1 MRFFAILAFSTFLL
15 GFQAIAQTRAEKVQ
29 EQLKANPN
37 AKWHEVVDTGLFIS
51 DTFLKN
57 GPTGEVAVL
66 KGIAIKVGPN
76 EEHTLVFDSETMR
89 MVAGFKGN
97 VTLAGTP
104 WDGKHGGNSY
114 FPEEASAY
122 FFQTEMGPG
131 WAIDGDWSDPR
142 EKDNGRPNGPLPDER
157 AEYLGLYRN
166 TDGIVLSYTVGG
178 SKVLEKPGML
188 GDSLLRTIQLE
199 KTAKPTEVLISDPT
213 ETQKNVSLLNAPEGV
228 ELKTLESG
236 RRVVSIPAGIEG
248 QFHIVYWNGEPADT
262 KVESVDLTTFTE
274 GGPAMFPETVEVSGR
289 LGQED
294 GTYAVDSIPLPTENP
309 WKSQPRFGGFDIFSD
324 GDRAACSTW
333 NGDVWIAEGIGGD
346 LDKVTWRRF
355 ASGLYQT
362 LGLKIV
368 DDVVYTQGRD
378 QITKLHDLNDDGEA
392 DFYECFNNDVRITEG
407 FHEFTFDLQT
417 DKEGNFYFTKAQ
429 PVLAGGRGFAPWTP
443 HNGTILKISPD
454 GEKLERV
461 AWGIRAPG
469 GIGVGPNGELTTGEN
484 EGSYVPR
491 CKITWSNPDGGSF
504 HGVVPSVWEEKAFV
518 RTLDGA
524 PTDYERPLCWLP
536 YYVDNS
542 SGSQFWVPEDSAWK
556 THAGHMLHLSYG
568 KSSVYR
574 TLIDKVDGQV
584 QGGVYRLPIELTT
597 AAMRGRFHP
606 ESGNLFLIGFRG
618 WQTNGG
624 TGFQRVRYTG
634 NEKPVPTELKAHK
647 NGIIVK
653 FSKELDKEVASD
665 PRRYAV
671 SKWDYVWGPQYGSG
685 RFSIDNRD
693 DEARTK
699 ALSEASKGSQNQIDT
714 VAVRAASLLGD
725 GKTVFL
731 YIPDMTPAMQMEI
744 KMDLVAADKEAFRE
758 TIWNTIHNLRPDF
771 GEHGLDLTNLPEIN
785 TEPVGEPGVILS
797 MAHGSTD
804 DALVVDRLAI
814 TLDVDQAAT
823 PFIDP
828 RRGRE
833 MVFEGSLVVPSRD
846 NLSFKMD
853 GVGWASLKIN
863 GETVAEGDLPITSD
877 PIELEAGPHNIFCN
891 FQRTDGKVGKRTTG
905 GEGRLRLLWSGTDFV
920 WEPIPPT
927 AYRHLSNAVVEAK
940 DKTRH
945 GRDLFASVGCIRC
958 HDPGKSVDPKKAM
971 PELLET
977 LPDFVNAGNRWH
989 RGWVEEWV
997 RKPEDRCPSVAPDDA
1012 QHIAA
1017 YLDTLKDNDLA
1028 EQKGDAEKGKALAES
1043 LHFTKWAEELA
1054 ADAKHTPAGLVAF
1067 LKDPTTHY
1075 ADTTFPHLRLSD
1087 EEAGDLAAWI
1097 ISNQPEPLK
1106 PHEGD
1111 PAKGKEM
1118 VSKRCLVCHGGE
1130 EKPSYE
1136 FAAKPLSEMWQ
1147 QEWLVHGCLSE
1158 EEGNAP
1164 ELGLTLD
1171 EKQALLAFKNVDSNG
1186 GLRSLN
1192 RFVPHEYA
1200 TRTME
1205 RIGCAECHSGENEL
1219 PHINF
1224 AGEKLRDEWLTGL
1237 FHGDVLRIRPY
1248 QHARMPGFPSRAE
1261 TLAKGIAHGA
1271 GVTTGEKL
1279 TAPDPPLAE
1288 AGEKVSGLTG
1298 YACITCH
1305 AAGEKGAMQAF
1316 EGQGPNLQLA
1326 GERLREDYY
1335 MSWMHWPQRFVP
1347 TTIMP
1352 KYTADKETALNPA
1365 FFEGNAN
1372 KQFEA
1377 LWQWMQ
1383 TLEGAEKAPVGEM
1396 H

>member
-1 MRFFAILAFSTFLL
+1 MRFFATFFLLTFLAGPAFS
-15 GFQAIAQTRAEKVQ
+15 QTRADRVQ
-29 EQLKANPN
+29 AKLKANPKAN
-37 AKWHEVVDTGLFIS
+37 WYEVIDTGLFCS

-57 GPTGEVAVL
+57 GPNGEVAVL
-66 KGIAIKVGPN
+66 KGIAISVGPD
-76 EEHTLVFDSETMR
+76 EDHTIVFDTETMR
-89 MVAGFKGN
+89 MAAGFAGN
-97 VTLAGTP
+97 VTHAGTP

-114 FPEEASAY
+114 FPEDPATY
-122 FFQTEMGPG
+122 YFQTEMGPG
-131 WAIDGDWSDPR
+131 WAVGGDWNDPR
-142 EKDNGRPNGPLPDER
+142 VEDNGRPNGPLPDEQ

-166 TDGIVLSYTVGG
+166 SGSIVLSYTVGG
-178 SKVLEKPGML
+178 TGVLEKPGL
-188 GDSLLRTIQLE
+188 VADAVVRTLQLE
-199 KTAKPTEVLISDPT
+199 KTKEPLEVLVSDSSGPEKKVT
-213 ETQKNVSLLNAPEGV
+213 LLNAPDGV
-228 ELKTLESG
+228 ELKTLDSG
-236 RRVVSIPAGIEG
+236 RRVAFIPAGTEG
-248 QFHIVYWNGEPADT
+248 QFHIVYWKEEPRPMKIEAI
-262 KVESVDLTTFTE
+262 DLTTLTK
-274 GGPAMFPETVEVSGR
+274 GGPSFFPETIEVTGH

-294 GTYAVDSIPLPTENP
+294 GSYAVDSIPLPTENP
-309 WKSQPRFGGFDIFSD
+309 WESFVRFGAFDFFPD
-324 GDRAACSTW
+324 GNRVACSTW

-346 LDKVTWRRF
+346 LGKITWRRY

-362 LGLKIV
+362 QGLKIV
-368 DDVVYTQGRD
+368 DGLIYTQGRD
-378 QITKLHDLNDDGEA
+378 QITRLHDLNDDGEA

-407 FHEFTFDLQT
+407 FHEFTFDLRT
-417 DKEGNFYFTKAQ
+417 DKDGNFYFTKAM
-429 PVLAGGRGFAPWTP
+429 PVLAGGRGFDKWTP
-443 HNGTILKISPD
+443 HNGSVLKISAD
-454 GEKLERV
+454 GKTIERV
-461 AWGIRAPG
+461 AWGLRAPG
-469 GIGVGPNGELTTGEN
+469 GIGIGPHGEITTGEN

-491 CKITWSNPDGGSF
+491 CKITWSKPDGSSF

-518 RTLDGA
+518 RNLDGA

-574 TLIDKVDGQV
+574 VLIDEVDGQV

-606 ESGNLFLIGFRG
+606 KTGNLYIIGFRG

-624 TGFQRVRYTG
+624 TGFQRIRFTG
-634 NEKPVPTELKAHK
+634 KEDPVPTELRAHK
-647 NGIIVK
+647 NGLVVK
-653 FSKELDKEVASD
+653 FSKALDPEVASD

-671 SKWDYVWGPQYGSG
+671 TKWDYVWGPQYGSG
-685 RFSIDNRD
+685 RFSIDNHD

-699 ALSEASKGSQNQIDT
+699 ALTEASKGSKNEVDT
-714 VAVRAASLLGD
+714 VPVRATTLLDD

-731 YIPDMTPAMQMEI
+731 YVPEMTTAMQMEI
-744 KMDLVAADKEAFRE
+744 KMDLVAADKTEFRE

-771 GEHGLDLTNLPEIN
+771 SEHGLDLTNLPEID
-785 TEPVGEPGVILS
+785 TAPVGEPGVILS

-833 MVFEGSLVVPSRD
+833 MVFEGNIEVPSRD

-853 GVGWASLKIN
+853 GIGWASLRIDGK
-863 GETVAEGDLPITSD
+863 TVAEGDLPVTSD
-877 PIELEAGPHNIFCN
+877 PIELEAGPHTVFCN
-891 FQRTDGKVGKRTTG
+891 FRRTDGMAGKRVTG
-905 GEGRLRLLWSGTDFV
+905 GEGRLQLLWSGTDFV

-927 AYRHLSNAVVEAK
+927 SYRHLPNAVVEAK

-945 GRDLFASVGCIRC
+945 GRDLFAAVGCIRC
-958 HDPGKSVDPKKAM
+958 HDPQKKVDPGKAM

-977 LPDFVNAGNRWH
+977 LPDFVNAGNRWN

-997 RKPEDRCPSVAPDDA
+997 RKPDNRCPSVAPDDA
-1012 QHIAA
+1012 AHIAA
-1017 YLDTLKDNDLA
+1017 YLETLKDKDLPSP
-1028 EQKGDAEKGKALAES
+1028 KGDAEKGRELAET
-1043 LHFTKWAEELA
+1043 LHFTMWAEELA
-1054 ADAKHTPAGLVAF
+1054 TEAKHTSAGLAAF
-1067 LKDPTTHY
+1067 LENPTTHY
-1075 ADTTFPHLRLSD
+1075 PDTTFPHLRLSS
-1087 EEAGDLAAWI
+1087 EEAADLAEWI
-1097 ISNQPEPLK
+1097 LSKQPAPLK
-1106 PHEGD
+1106 PHDGD

-1118 VSKRCLVCHGGE
+1118 VSKRCLVCHGGKD
-1130 EKPSYE
+1130 KPAYE
-1136 FAAKPLSEMWQ
+1136 FPAEPLSEMWEE
-1147 QEWLVHGCLSE
+1147 EWLVHGCLSE

-1171 EKQALLAFKNVDSNG
+1171 EKQALLAFKNVDSSG
-1186 GLRSLN
+1186 GLNSLN

-1200 TRTME
+1200 ARTMD
-1205 RIGCAECHSGENEL
+1205 RIGCRECHSGENEL
-1219 PHINF
+1219 PKIDL

-1261 TLAKGIAHGA
+1261 ALAKGLAHGA
-1271 GVTTGEKL
+1271 GVTTGAPV
-1279 TAPDPPLAE
+1279 TTPDPALAE
-1288 AGEKVSGLTG
+1288 AGAQISGLTG

-1305 AAGEKGAMQAF
+1305 AAGEKGAIQAF

-1335 MSWMHWPQRFVP
+1335 LSWMHWPQRFIP

-1352 KYTADKETALNPA
+1352 KYTADKKTALNPA
-1365 FFEGNAN
+1365 FFDGNAK

-1377 LWQWMQ
+1377 LWQWMH
-1383 TLEGAEKAPVGEM
+1383 TLEGAEKAPVGEL